1 MAFQLFANLTED
13 DIDAFQENAINKNT
27 KTSTF
32 VNVKTEGKKFTRNL
46 KKMLF
51 LLFLGS
57 LGKQLTNNRIRS
69 RALWDLWPSG

>member
-32 VNVKTEGKKFTRNL
+32 VNVKTEGKKIYEKP

-57 LGKQLTNNRIRS
+57 LGKRLTSNRIRS
-69 RALWDLWPSG
+69 RALLDLWPSG